1 MGAAAV
7 DGDAPA
13 VGEEGD
19 EAVVIGAEDHGG
31 AGAEVVDNPG
41 AGHIVGVVAPDG
53 DEGEGG
59 ADGVE
64 EGGA

>member
-1 MGAAAV
+1 LSAAAV
-7 DGDAPA
+7 DGDAAA

-19 EAVVIGAEDHGG
+19 EAVMIGAKDHGG
-31 AGAEVVDNPG
+31 ASAEVIEDAG
-41 AGHIVGVVAPDG
+41 AGHVMGIVAPDG